1 MKQQSRFLAHNLAC
15 HSGLHTAKIARA
27 NIIPIAT
34 IVKMLDSVT
43 FDLNKFSP
51 YLVNVLASRLS
62 RNLAAIYTGR
72 FNISIAEWRIMS
84 HLRQNRKV
92 SIREIY
98 RRVDMAKSRVSRAAQ
113 RLEEYGLLDKKPNP
127 GDRRL
132 VELSLTRA
140 GLRLFDRIAPLALGF
155 EDEVF
160 EVLTREEK
168 ATFTELVQRLNKA
181 FTDNDDWQD

>member
-1 MKQQSRFLAHNLAC
+1 
-15 HSGLHTAKIARA
+15 LHAARIARE

-43 FDLNKFSP
+43 FDLDKFSP

-62 RNLAAIYTGR
+62 RNLAAIYGDK

-84 HLRQNRKV
+84 HLKQNRKV

-98 RRVDMAKSRVSRAAQ
+98 RRVDMGKSRVSRAAQ
-113 RLEEYGLLDKKPNP
+113 RLEDYGLLDKKPNP

-140 GLRLFDRIAPLALGF
+140 GLRLFDQIAPVVLGF
-155 EDEVF
+155 EDSVF
-160 EVLTREEK
+160 DVLTPDEK
-168 ATFTELVQRLNKA
+168 LKFTELVQRLNKA
-181 FTDNDDWQD
+181 FEDNDDWQT